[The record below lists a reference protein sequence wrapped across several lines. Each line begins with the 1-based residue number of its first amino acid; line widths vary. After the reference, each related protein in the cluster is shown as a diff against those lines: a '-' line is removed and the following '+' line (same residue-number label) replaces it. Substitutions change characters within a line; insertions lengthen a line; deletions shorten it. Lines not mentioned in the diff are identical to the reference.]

1 MRFSVLTLFPE
12 LIQASV
18 QTSITGRAID
28 KGLIAVDPV
37 QIRDFAVNAYGQV
50 DDSLY
55 GGGTGMLLRPEP
67 VFAAWRSVQETA
79 GQEMAGKRRTIH
91 LTPKGQVLHQKL
103 VEELALDDH
112 LILVCGHYEG
122 IDQRVLDEIVDL
134 EISIGD
140 YVLTGGEI
148 AANVLIDA
156 VARLVS
162 GVLPNEAAHALESHS
177 LGRLEQPHYTRP
189 ASWQG
194 NLVPDVLLSGHQ
206 AKIDR
211 YQYLSSLQETLQK
224 RPDLFDTLQLSASEF
239 KDLIEFLQTNAC

>member
-28 KGLIAVDPV
+28 KGLLAVDPV

-50 DDSLY
+50 DDTLY

-67 VFAAWRSVQETA
+67 VFAAWRAVQDR
-79 GQEMAGKRRTIH
+79 AGKGRTIH
-91 LTPKGQVLHQKL
+91 LTPKGRVLNQKL
-103 VEELALDDH
+103 VEELATAEH
-112 LILVCGHYEG
+112 LILLCGHYEG
-122 IDQRVLDEIVDL
+122 IDQRALDAVVDL
-134 EISIGD
+134 EVSIGD

-156 VARLVS
+156 VARLVP

-189 ASWQG
+189 ASWQDRS
-194 NLVPDVLLSGHQ
+194 VPDVLLSGHQ

-211 YQYLSSLQETLQK
+211 YQYLASLQETLQK
-224 RPDLFDTLQLSASEF
+224 RPDLFDTLQLSAPEF
-239 KDLIEFLQTNAC
+239 KELIEFLQTNAC